1 MERPY
6 NRISANNFDPLSE
19 VEVAVTLIRVLDSG
33 VRSSLVVQTRTDCR
47 GCYIMWE
54 GMGNQINHM
63 IIPFEVREWKL
74 SNRVRT
80 CHPQ

>member
-33 VRSSLVVQTRTDCR
+33 VRSFVFGGTDEDGLPRMFHNVGRDGESNKSHDYSLRSER
-47 GCYIMWE
+47 GS
-54 GMGNQINHM
+54 GRKNAQ
-63 IIPFEVREWKL
+63 EVK
-74 SNRVRT
+74 
-80 CHPQ
+80 